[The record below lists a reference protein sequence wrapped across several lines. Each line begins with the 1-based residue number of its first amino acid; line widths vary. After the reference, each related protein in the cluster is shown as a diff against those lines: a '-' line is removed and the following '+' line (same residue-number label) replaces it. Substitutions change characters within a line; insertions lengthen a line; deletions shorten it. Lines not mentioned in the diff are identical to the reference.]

1 MQILFSCLSNP
12 VFLNM
17 KLNILANFFRLN
29 FLSINRFER
38 KKNIALAISAF
49 SILCKDEENVLR
61 GLNLADATLTI
72 VGESLINYS
81 LRSDIITNYL
91 ICDLFILSVQ
101 FTLAPFFR
109 VAAYKFYACSIIRGV
124 KEIG

>member
-49 SILCKDEENVLR
+49 SILCKDEENVLQ